1 MNNKRL
7 EEIEINIARHI
18 KNPHYRL
25 NFCKDGYAKIL
36 LQRVEEWVACGF
48 LTEDAEDFIEN
59 FNRYAHEFIGYISA
73 EYTDTIVKFDI
84 NTDGEYYLTFNSD
97 STNVEN
103 DLGDLV
109 HDYRII
115 FERCYDDAKSRPLS
129 KIEEGIAYSI
139 NDEDKKVSFVVDTEA
154 KTLFNLIIEY
164 RCMKEEFD
172 EAVGQY
178 AAFIRNTYGIQPNI
192 DRRKLK
198 PLKIKRIFDSH
209 ADRIART
216 DLPIHTELPHCD
228 SISNN
233 SQMDRLFVWLTK
245 QIHDET
251 NHEARQAYSRTLDA
265 IKVICD
271 KDIFNRL
278 SINDKI
284 AVMHFLEDM
293 KS

>member
-1 MNNKRL
+1 MSNKRL

-18 KNPHYRL
+18 KNPHYRV

-59 FNRYAHEFIGYISA
+59 FNRYAHEFIAYISA
-73 EYTDTIVKFDI
+73 EYTDAIFKFNI
-84 NTDGEYYLTFNSD
+84 NTDGTYYPIFKSD
-97 STNVEN
+97 STNVKN

-115 FERCYDDAKSRPLS
+115 FERCYEDAKSRPLN

-139 NDEDKKVSFVVDTEA
+139 DDEDKKGSFILDTEA

-192 DRRKLK
+192 DRRMLK
-198 PLKIKRIFDSH
+198 PLKIKRNFDSH
-209 ADRIART
+209 DDHIERT
-216 DLPIHTELPHCD
+216 DLPIHTESSHCD

-233 SQMDRLFVWLTK
+233 GEMDRLFVWLTK
-245 QIHDET
+245 QVHDET
-251 NHEARQAYSRTLDA
+251 NQEARQAYSRTLDA
-265 IKVICD
+265 IKVICND
-271 KDIFNRL
+271 DQFNRL
-278 SINDKI
+278 SIDEKI
-284 AVMHFLEDM
+284 AVMHFLED
-293 KS
+293 KRS